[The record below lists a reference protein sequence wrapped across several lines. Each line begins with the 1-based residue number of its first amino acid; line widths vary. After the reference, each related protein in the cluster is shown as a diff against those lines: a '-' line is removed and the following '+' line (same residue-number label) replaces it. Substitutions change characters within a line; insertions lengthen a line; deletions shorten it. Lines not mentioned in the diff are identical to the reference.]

1 MFRFAVRLSVLVSVL
16 LATWSARG
24 QASTVVFDE
33 RGFPVV
39 DSEAVSVTV
48 LRQAFP
54 GARFAD
60 AAQLGGAL
68 DDQATT
74 LLAMPYGSAYPEAAW
89 PAILRYLD
97 RGGNLI
103 VLGGKPFTR
112 AAYETGAGWQLRA
125 PSVAASLELFIADY
139 QQTPGSRDLRF
150 EANGDVQPALPAFAW
165 TQAYSPVI
173 RLSVVAQLPGEIGT
187 PGAEDAE
194 ETALA
199 WGSKD
204 GHHRAAPALLVD
216 HLSHRFVGGR
226 WIFLACHPAEHGFDD
241 ARLLANL
248 RLLATRKQD
257 RFAFRPRL
265 PLFLPG
271 EALEFRYE
279 PAAGGQAVAGD
290 KLRIT
295 AKAEEDAPALT
306 LTVSADAEHA
316 IELPAEAARGK
327 GLHTVEATL
336 LRGGEPLW
344 TYRSAFWMRDWEYL
358 KSGPKLTVGS
368 DYFELDGKP
377 LPVVGTTYMASDA
390 DRMFLV
396 NPNAYLWDRDMAQ
409 IHGAGLNMIRT
420 GVWTGWSL
428 LTNADGSVSEKGLRA
443 IEAFLMTARHND
455 LPVQFNLFA
464 FLPDNFGGVNAYLD
478 PAALAAQ
485 DRYVHSLAERFHDV
499 PFLAWDLI
507 NEPSANK
514 NIWSTLPQGD
524 AFEQKAWREWL
535 RKRYP
540 DEAALLAAWSEPS
553 FGVGRALQAKP
564 AAVSPALSAADPL
577 ALPEAGAFAYD
588 GVRGGYNP
596 LKVYDYFL
604 FTQDVFSE
612 WVARQRATLHST
624 GSTQLITVGQDEGG
638 SSARLSAAFFSPQI
652 DFTSIHAWW
661 DTDGILWASL
671 GAKFP
676 GRPMLVQEMG
686 EMRRLAQD
694 DRLRLSAE
702 QESWQL
708 ERKLAISFA
717 QGAGALEWVWNVNAK
732 MANDNE
738 TTIGAVRPDGTEK
751 PEAEVLAGFA
761 RFAAASPQSFTGMET
776 PQVTI
781 VTSQSLLYT
790 GMNAMAVAAQKK
802 ALRALAYYD
811 HAPVRMLPENRL
823 GELGDPKLAILPSA
837 QAFSE
842 AAWGQLLEYV
852 ARGGTLLVTG
862 PVERDEHWQAVNRLT
877 PLHLRATPAWLAVR
891 QSTLKIPAPAQSLEV
906 TYPTEVQQA
915 PIEFL
920 RFADGASIEETAHGR
935 GRILWAADPVELSES
950 YEPAAAL
957 YAYAMGRAGVEPAFR
972 PLHPL
977 PPGILAFPT
986 VLKDAVLYSF
996 SSESLDD
1003 AAVDF
1008 QDATTRAHVRF
1019 RLAAQRGAMLL
1030 LRRPDG
1036 KVLGSYGVESAQEE
1050 CAAGQESGEKG
1061 KGNAGFCR

>member
-1 MFRFAVRLSVLVSVL
+1 MFRFAVRFSALVSVL
-16 LATWSARG
+16 LATWCAHG
-24 QASTVVFDE
+24 QASTAIFDE
-33 RGFPVV
+33 KGFPVA
-39 DSEAVSVTV
+39 DSEAVSIAV
-48 LRQAFP
+48 LQQAFP
-54 GARFAD
+54 GARLAT
-60 AAQLGGAL
+60 AEQLSSAL

-74 LLAMPYGSAYPEAAW
+74 LLVMPYGSAYPEAAW

-97 RGGNLI
+97 RGGDLI

-112 AAYETGAGWQLRA
+112 AAFQSAAGWQLRA

-139 QQTPGSRDLRF
+139 QQTPGSRELRF
-150 EANGDVQPALPAFAW
+150 EANGDVQPTLPALAW

-173 RLSVVAQLPGEIGT
+173 RLSAVAMIPGEIGT

-194 ETALA
+194 VTTLA

-204 GHHRAAPALLVD
+204 GHHRAAPAFLVD
-216 HLSHRFVGGR
+216 HYGHRFVGGR
-226 WIFLACHPAEHGFDD
+226 WIFLACDPAEHGFDD

-257 RFAFRPRL
+257 RFTFRPRL

-271 EALEFRYE
+271 EALAFRYE

-290 KLRIT
+290 MLKIT
-295 AKAEEDAPALT
+295 AKAEEGAPALT
-306 LTVSADAEHA
+306 LAVPTDDAHA
-316 IELPAEAARGK
+316 IALPAEAALGK

-336 LRGGEPLW
+336 MRGGEPLW

-368 DYFELDGKP
+368 DYFKLDGKP

-396 NPNAYLWDRDMAQ
+396 KPNAYLWDRDMAQ

-420 GVWTGWSL
+420 GVWSGWSF
-428 LTNADGSVSEKGLRA
+428 LTHTDGSMSEEGLRT
-443 IEAFLMTARHND
+443 IEAFLMTARHHD

-464 FLPDNFGGVNAYLD
+464 FLPDQFGGEDAYLD
-478 PAALAAQ
+478 PIALEAQ

-514 NIWSTLPQGD
+514 NIWSTLPQRD
-524 AFEQKAWREWL
+524 ALEQAAWRNWL
-535 RKRYP
+535 RRRYP
-540 DEAALLAAWSEPS
+540 DEAALLAAWSEPH
-553 FGVGRALQAKP
+553 FGVGRALQSKP
-564 AAVSPALSAADPL
+564 TANSPTLSAADPL

-604 FTQDVFSE
+604 FTQDVFSG
-612 WVARQRATLHST
+612 WVARQRGTIHST

-638 SSARLSAAFFSPQI
+638 SSARLSPAFFSPQI
-652 DFTSIHAWW
+652 DFTSIHEWW
-661 DTDGILWASL
+661 DYDGILWASL
-671 GAKFP
+671 GAKLP
-676 GRPMLVQEMG
+676 GKPMLVQEMG
-686 EMRRLAQD
+686 EMRRLTQD
-694 DRLRLSAE
+694 DHLRLSAE
-702 QESWQL
+702 AESWQL
-708 ERKLAISFA
+708 ERKLAMAFA

-761 RFAAASPQSFTGMET
+761 RFASASPGSFTQIEA

-790 GMNAMAVAAQKK
+790 GMNAMAVAVQKK

-811 HAPVRMLPENRL
+811 HAPARMLPENRL
-823 GELGDPKLAILPSA
+823 GEIGDPKLAILPSA

-842 AAWGQLLEYV
+842 AAWQQLLDYV
-852 ARGGTLLVTG
+852 ARGGCLLVSG
-862 PVERDEHWQAVNRLT
+862 PVARDEHWQWVDRLT
-877 PLHLRATPAWLAVR
+877 PLHLRATLAPLAVR
-891 QSTLKIPAPAQSLEV
+891 QSTLKVPAPAQTLEV
-906 TYPTEVQQA
+906 TYPAEVQQA

-920 RFADGASIEETAHGR
+920 RFADGASIEEVAHGR
-935 GRILWAADPVELSES
+935 GKILWAADPVEFSES
-950 YEPAAAL
+950 YEAAAAL
-957 YAYAMGRAGVEPAFR
+957 YAYAMNRAGVAPAFR
-972 PLHPL
+972 QLHPL

-996 SSESLDD
+996 SSEALDD
-1003 AAVDF
+1003 ANVDLE
-1008 QDATTRAHVRF
+1008 DSITKAHVHF
-1019 RLAAQRGAMLL
+1019 RLAAQRGAILL

-1036 KVLGSYGVESAQEE
+1036 KVLGSYGVE
-1050 CAAGQESGEKG
+1050 
-1061 KGNAGFCR
+1061 